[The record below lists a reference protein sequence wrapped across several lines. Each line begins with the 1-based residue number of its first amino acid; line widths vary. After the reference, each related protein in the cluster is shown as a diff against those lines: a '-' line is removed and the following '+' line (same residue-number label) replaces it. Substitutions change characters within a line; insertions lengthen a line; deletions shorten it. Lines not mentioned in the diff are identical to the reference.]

1 MQGLEKLGEGQLSG
15 PEDVYVD
22 AAAGGTLYTATR
34 DGWLQRMQP
43 NGTWERWRFAGGA
56 GLLGI
61 APSADGSMLVCD
73 AYKVS
78 AGGSLQGKRR
88 PCRVPPPLAARRC
101 TAAAQPRPTAS
112 AMACAAAARHP
123 LQPPPW
129 PCFTP
134 LRCRHAAASAA
145 GPGRRSPASHAT
157 RPRTYR
163 GTQLDHGLVRV
174 EEGRVTILASTVE
187 GSPIRFAE
195 AVIEASD
202 GTVYF
207 SDGSTR
213 FGIDQWFLDYLEA
226 SSTGRLLKYEPST
239 GKVSVVL
246 DNLAFANGVALS
258 QEETFVVVC
267 ESWGYRCS
275 KLWLKGDK
283 AGKAETFIDNL
294 PGSPDNIHLA
304 PDGSLWIALLQLR
317 SPWIDLVTRWTF
329 TKRVASS
336 FPTLLDMLK
345 ETGKGAMVAQV
356 SENGK
361 IVRVLS
367 DSEGKE
373 TSFITSVTEYD
384 GNLYFGSMTSN
395 FIGKMSL
402 AKVPCVQEAVS

>member
-1 MQGLEKLGEGQLSG
+1 MAPGGLFGTAAAAVVVSLAVHVLLNCPIQPVPSPPPPTAGYAPNNLLQGLEKLGEEQLSG

-43 NGTWERWRFAGGA
+43 NGTWERWRFVGGS
-56 GLLGI
+56 GLLSI
-61 APSADGSMLVCD
+61 APSGDGSMLVCD
-73 AYKVS
+73 AYK
-78 AGGSLQGKRR
+78 
-88 PCRVPPPLAARRC
+88 
-101 TAAAQPRPTAS
+101 
-112 AMACAAAARHP
+112 
-123 LQPPPW
+123 
-129 PCFTP
+129 
-134 LRCRHAAASAA
+134 
-145 GPGRRSPASHAT
+145 
-157 RPRTYR
+157 
-163 GTQLDHGLVRV
+163 GLLRV

-213 FGIDQWFLDYLEA
+213 FGIDRWFLDYMED

-258 QEETFVVVC
+258 QDDTFVVVC
-267 ESWGYRCS
+267 ESWRYRCS

-304 PDGSLWIALLQLR
+304 PDGSFWIALLQLR

-329 TKRVASS
+329 TKRVVSS
-336 FPTLLDMLK
+336 FPALLDMLK

-361 IVRVLS
+361 IVRVLG
-367 DSEGKE
+367 DSEGKV
-373 TSFITSVTEYD
+373 SNFITSVTEYD
-384 GNLYFGSMTSN
+384 GNLFFGSISSN
-395 FIGKMSL
+395 FIGTRLVLLEELL
-402 AKVPCVQEAVS
+402 AVVEGVNADRAVLIVADANRAVIDALATGAATVDTLGA